1 MAGHNSGRDIA
12 ISLRDIA
19 FPVVLDVGANIGQS
33 AAGFRHLLPGSIIHC
48 FEPNRSAYLEL
59 EQNTAGLADLHL
71 NQVAVGATTGV
82 LRFFEYD
89 DSQMSSFLSGGPAGR
104 GTITDEVDVSVITLD
119 DYCSELGI
127 ARVDLLK
134 IDTQGYD
141 LEVLKGTEG
150 LLGSG
155 RVGLVYTPR

>member
-1 MAGHNSGRDIA
+1 MAGHDSGRDIA

-19 FPVVLDVGANIGQS
+19 LPVVLDVGANIGQS
-33 AAGFRHLLPGSIIHC
+33 AAGFRQLLPGSVVHC

-89 DSQMSSFLSGGPAGR
+89 DSQMSSFLAGGPAGW
-104 GTITDEVDVSVITLD
+104 GTITDEVDVPVITLD

-127 ARVDLLK
+127 HRGDLL
-134 IDTQGYD
+134 
-141 LEVLKGTEG
+141 
-150 LLGSG
+150 
-155 RVGLVYTPR
+155 